1 MKKLIFLLLLALGTG
16 AARAQVKFE
25 TKSTDA
31 VREMAIKQGKLV
43 FIDLYASWCPPCRMM
58 EKQVFSRKDVGEF
71 MDQRFVAAK
80 YDTDKTT
87 GRELLKKYGSGSIP
101 LYLVFDTRGE
111 LLGRIT
117 APPMPRLLW
126 IISARSS
133 PGRSL
138 RQNPDKKKREGFE
151 PSRFRFM
158 SGFSKPASRFMHTNQ
173 VHFIPF
179 NIVAVDKIDRIMR
192 QNLLVFHLGL
202 RFRERRCKHIPIDAS
217 HGLQKIFRFFDRS
230 GIIL

>member
-101 LYLVFDTRGE
+101 L
-111 LLGRIT
+111 
-117 APPMPRLLW
+117 
-126 IISARSS
+126 
-133 PGRSL
+133 
-138 RQNPDKKKREGFE
+138 
-151 PSRFRFM
+151 
-158 SGFSKPASRFMHTNQ
+158 
-173 VHFIPF
+173 
-179 NIVAVDKIDRIMR
+179 
-192 QNLLVFHLGL
+192 
-202 RFRERRCKHIPIDAS
+202 
-217 HGLQKIFRFFDRS
+217 
-230 GIIL
+230 